1 MKLFTLERSFRISLS
16 VPLIIFLFFL
26 FLNFPAS
33 ASDNS
38 KVRTAP
44 APDWVIT
51 RSIASVESIPINE
64 ISEGTYF
71 RLLDD
76 QIRVNQEVGTERYF
90 RLAKTVV
97 NQSGIENS
105 SQLNFD
111 YDPAYQKLTVH
122 SVNIIRDGK
131 IINKLPKAR
140 ISVLQREE
148 SLENSIYNGSL
159 TANIIL
165 DDVREGDTLDYSY
178 SLSGDNPVYKGIFS
192 TQRTISWAV
201 PVVDQYVRVLWAKSN
216 PLYVNMHNINVTV
229 SQKEIDGYRE
239 YQVHLHD
246 LETVDSNSETPDWYY
261 PYGILYFSETK
272 DWSDVVNWALPLYA
286 SSKQD
291 NAAVEAVAQRIRKM
305 SANKTEQISN
315 ALKFVQNEIRYLGL
329 ENGMNSHLPAVP
341 DTTLSLRYGDCKAK
355 AVLFISILNQLDIE
369 AFPVLVDTY
378 YGKVLDTYPAMINS
392 FNHVIVTLNFQGQQ
406 YWLDPTATYQ
416 NGPLSALYQ
425 PDHGFGLVIKP
436 GNTNLTAMHERTKTK
451 TKTNSYRHIS
461 EEFIVPS
468 EIEDPVSFSINTA
481 YLGNMAQKV
490 LYDIDNRGIKDQ
502 SERYLNYYQQYYP
515 EMSQLDAVK
524 VGSDAQTGVLEIAKR
539 YSIASFWEKEEEG
552 FTTGFYSRSIRNAL
566 YLPEQVK
573 RISPLYFRYPNNINN
588 TVQVHFASD
597 NWAFDD
603 DEFIEDNPFFYFKYQ
618 SKYSKKVL
626 TLTFDFQSRTD
637 HIPAD
642 DMAAYLEARDR
653 VRDKTY
659 FGIIKY
665 YPATSTA
672 ESQAEVVADVGEGGL
687 SETQNI
693 YLMIGIFYLAGFL
706 FILLSWRIESRKRP
720 EFEGSH
726 YFPIAVFKFI
736 LLSVMTRGIYLSYW
750 MYRNW
755 KYLKNKD
762 SSSIMPIARSFFFP
776 IFWFYPLFNRLAD
789 DSNERFQGNR
799 VFAKPLAILFAVGYF
814 LLFVGASFSIYEEL
828 MIVSIPF
835 LFIPLVNYIN
845 HINEPDSD
853 AYKYNSKWNARH
865 MVACILFIPVLVMG
879 VTRDV
884 NLLPSQYV
892 IAGGQIWQH
901 DIKFLQRNNVIKPSE
916 EVVLF
921 YSDAF
926 LTMQD
931 DGNGFTDLSVFSYWK
946 DEDNQLQIQ
955 TALLADVKDIQ
966 VEFADK
972 ESDNTVITI
981 VLGDEN
987 SFILY
992 AAADKKRDKQF
1003 VKELKSRWK
1012 QSL

>member
-1 MKLFTLERSFRISLS
+1 MKFFTPERLLRNSPS
-16 VPLIIFLFFL
+16 VPLIIFVFFI
-26 FLNFPAS
+26 FMNISVS
-33 ASDNS
+33 ASDMS
-38 KVRTAP
+38 AVETKPT
-44 APDWVIT
+44 PDWVIT
-51 RSIASVESIPINE
+51 RSIAPIKSIPINE

-76 QIRVNQEVGTERYF
+76 QIRVNQKAGTVRYF

-97 NQSGIENS
+97 NQSGIGNS

-122 SVNIIRDGK
+122 SVDVHRDGK
-131 IINKLPKAR
+131 IINKLSKAR
-140 ISVLQREE
+140 ISVIQREE
-148 SLENSIYNGSL
+148 SLENQIYDGTL

-178 SLSGDNPVYKGIFS
+178 SLSGDNPVYNGIFS

-201 PVVDQYVRVLWAKSN
+201 PVMDQYVRVLWGKSA
-216 PLYVNMHNINVTV
+216 PLQVSMHNIEAPVIK
-229 SQKEIDGYRE
+229 QDIGGYLT

-246 LETVDSNSETPDWYY
+246 QAIVESNSEVPDWYY
-261 PYGILYFSETK
+261 PYGTLYFSETK
-272 DWSDVVNWALPLYA
+272 DWGDVVNWARPLYS

-291 NAAVEAVAQRIRKM
+291 YGSVQAIARQVEAMDPDKGD
-305 SANKTEQISN
+305 QIAN

-355 AVLFISILNQLDIE
+355 AVLFISILNQLGID

-378 YGKVLDTYPAMINS
+378 YGMELDKYPAMINS
-392 FNHVIVTLNFQGQQ
+392 FNHVIVTFNYQGQQ
-406 YWLDPTATYQ
+406 YWLDPTLTYQ
-416 NGPLSALYQ
+416 KGPLSAIYQ
-425 PDHGFGLVIKP
+425 PDYGFGLVIKP
-436 GNTNLTAMHERTKTK
+436 GNTTLTAMHERI
-451 TKTNSYRHIS
+451 KTNSYRYIN
-461 EEFIVPS
+461 EEFVVHS
-468 EIEDPVSFSINTA
+468 DIEEPVRFSINTA

-502 SERYLNYYQQYYP
+502 SERYLNYYQRYYP
-515 EMSQLDAVK
+515 EMTQLNEVE
-524 VGSDAQTGVLEIAKR
+524 VGSDVQTGVLEIAKR

-552 FTTGFYSRSIRNAL
+552 FTTGFYARSIRNAL

-573 RISPLYFRYPNNINN
+573 RTSPLYFRYPNNIKN
-588 TVQVHFASD
+588 TIQVHFASD
-597 NWAFDD
+597 NWMFDD

-618 SKYSKKVL
+618 SKFSQKVL
-626 TLTFDFQSRTD
+626 TLTFNFQSRTD

-642 DMAAYLEARDR
+642 DIAAYLEARDR

-659 FGIIKY
+659 YGIIKY
-665 YPATSTA
+665 FPATAIA
-672 ESQAEVVADVGEGGL
+672 ETQPEVEADVGDN
-687 SETQNI
+687 TQNI
-693 YLMIGIFYLAGFL
+693 YLTVGIFYLAGCL
-706 FILLSWRIESRKRP
+706 FILLSWRLESRKRP
-720 EFEGSH
+720 EFKGSH
-726 YFPIAVFKFI
+726 YYPIAIFKFI

-755 KYLKNKD
+755 KYLKNQD
-762 SSSIMPIARSFFFP
+762 RSSIMPIARSFFFP
-776 IFWFYPLFNRLAD
+776 IFWFYPLYNRLAD

-828 MIVSIPF
+828 MIFSIPF

-845 HINEPDSD
+845 HINESDSD
-853 AYKYNSKWNARH
+853 AYDYNSKWHARH
-865 MVACILFIPVLVMG
+865 IVACLLFIPILVMG
-879 VTRDV
+879 VSRDV

-892 IAGGQIWQH
+892 VGGEQIWQH
-901 DIKFLQRNNVIKPSE
+901 DIKFLQRNKVIEPGE

-926 LTMQD
+926 FTMQD
-931 DGNGFTDLSVFSYWK
+931 DGNGFTESTVFSYWK
-946 DEDNQLQIQ
+946 DEEKNLHIK
-955 TALLADVKDIQ
+955 TVLLADVKDIK
-966 VEFADK
+966 VEFAEK
-972 ESDNTVITI
+972 ERDNTVITI
-981 VLGDEN
+981 VLDDDN

-992 AAADKKRDKQF
+992 VAADKKRDKQF
-1003 VKELKSRWK
+1003 VTELKSRWRK
-1012 QSL
+1012 SLG